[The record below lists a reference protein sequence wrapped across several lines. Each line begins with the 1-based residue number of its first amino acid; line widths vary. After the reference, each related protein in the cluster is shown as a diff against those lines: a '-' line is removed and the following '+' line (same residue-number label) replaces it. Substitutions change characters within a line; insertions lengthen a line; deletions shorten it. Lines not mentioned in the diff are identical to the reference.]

1 MAKKFK
7 KQYFL
12 FGEQI
17 TRILETEGI
26 AKAIEAAKSGTVGYS
41 IFVWDENTTPSQL
54 LNEAEGWEG
63 WMTLTTAHYNKL
75 AKL

>member
-12 FGEQI
+12 FGGEI
-17 TRILETEGI
+17 TRILENDGI
-26 AKAIEAAKSGTVGYS
+26 AKAIEAAKNDGTNYGLYE
-41 IFVWDENTTPSQL
+41 WDENSTPQAL
-54 LNEAEGWEG
+54 LDAADGWEG
-63 WMTLTTAHYNKL
+63 WMVITTAQYNKF